1 MKRTCVLVAVLLSA
15 GLVAVAVQAQEK
27 APAKPQEKAAAMKMS
42 AVPQSPEWTKL
53 QALVGAWEG
62 TMEESGQ
69 TMPATVEARLTGDG
83 SAIMH
88 VLGKD
93 SPYEMVTMIHP
104 DGKRLLATHYCAAHN
119 QPRMALAPSGKPN
132 QVAFTFLDGT
142 NIGPGEQH
150 MKGVVF
156 TFIDA
161 DHREEAWTSSGSD
174 KPAIF
179 KFTRTKK

>member
-1 MKRTCVLVAVLLSA
+1 MKRIATLAGAWLCL
-15 GLVAVAVQAQEK
+15 GLVALAAQAQT
-27 APAKPQEKAAAMKMS
+27 KPETTPQSKPDAMKMS
-42 AVPQSPEWTKL
+42 VVPQTPEWKAL
-53 QALVGAWEG
+53 LALVGSWAG

-69 TMPATVEARLTGDG
+69 TMPATAEVRITGDG

-119 QPRMALAPSGKPN
+119 QPRMALVPSAKPN
-132 QVAFTFLDGT
+132 QVAFSFVDGT
-142 NIGPGEQH
+142 NIGPGEGH
-150 MKGVVF
+150 MQSVVF

-179 KFTRTKK
+179 TFTRKK